1 MTSQRRLA
9 RAVLDEAGRTL
20 AQEAGVRLAD
30 RPAPLWQLLMLT
42 NLLSARI
49 SARIAVAAEREL
61 TAAGGTTPS
70 GMCDLT
76 WQQRVDALGRAH
88 YVRYD
93 ESTATRLGECARMVL
108 DDYRGD
114 LRRLPSVGRHDARGL
129 RRDVQRF
136 PGIGPTGADIFCRE
150 AQAVWDWLR
159 PYADRLVIKGAERVG
174 LPADAGKLAD
184 LVEPAETASLAAGLV
199 RVARDDE
206 LAKRVGSLATTG

>member
-49 SARIAVAAEREL
+49 SARIALAAEREL
-61 TAAGGTTPS
+61 VAAGGTTPS
-70 GMCDLT
+70 GMRDLT

-93 ESTATRLGECARMVL
+93 ESTATRLGDCARIL
-108 DDYRGD
+108 LEDYRGD
-114 LRRLPSVGRHDARGL
+114 LRRLPSVERRDRGGL

-159 PYADRLVIKGAERVG
+159 PYADRLVLRGAERVG
-174 LPADAGKLAD
+174 LPADSEKLAG
-184 LVEPAETASLAAGLV
+184 LVEPAETAAFAAGLV
-199 RVARDDE
+199 RAARDKE
-206 LAKRVGSLATTG
+206 VAERVTAAAA